1 MSDLELLDCG
11 GGRRLERF
19 GAAIVDRPAPAADW
33 IPRTPPA
40 EWKRATL
47 RWGKGGWVRGGTLEP
62 WPVRVAGLTL
72 ECRPAAGGQ
81 LGVFPEH
88 APTWAWL
95 DRVVGAAATNLGRPP
110 EVLSLFGYTGGASLA
125 CAKAGARVAHVDS
138 SRPAVAW
145 ARRNAELSGLA
156 EAPIRWLVED
166 ARVFVRRERRRGNRY
181 DGVVLDPPSYGHGN
195 GAWQI
200 EEHLGPLLADLAA
213 LVGPRPSFILLS
225 AHTEG
230 FDADRL
236 GALVREHFGVA
247 AAGEPMM
254 VVSRAG
260 SRLPLGA
267 WAHSPVR

>member
-33 IPRTPPA
+33 IPRMPPA

-47 RWGKGGWVRGGTLEP
+47 RWVKGGWDRGGTLEP

-125 CAKAGARVAHVDS
+125 CAKAGARVVHVDS

-145 ARRNAELSGLA
+145 AGATPSCRAWPR
-156 EAPIRWLVED
+156 
-166 ARVFVRRERRRGNRY
+166 
-181 DGVVLDPPSYGHGN
+181 PPS
-195 GAWQI
+195 
-200 EEHLGPLLADLAA
+200 
-213 LVGPRPSFILLS
+213 
-225 AHTEG
+225 
-230 FDADRL
+230 
-236 GALVREHFGVA
+236 
-247 AAGEPMM
+247 
-254 VVSRAG
+254 AG
-260 SRLPLGA
+260 SSRTPECSSGGSAGA
-267 WAHSPVR
+267 ATATTA